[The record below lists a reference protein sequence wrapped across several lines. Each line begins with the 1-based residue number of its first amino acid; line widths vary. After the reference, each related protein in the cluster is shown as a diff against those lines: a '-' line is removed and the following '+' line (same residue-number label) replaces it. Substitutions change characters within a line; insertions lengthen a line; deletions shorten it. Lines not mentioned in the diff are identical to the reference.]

1 MEQLKAW
8 LDAALASTAWDEA
21 LIAFLHSTAL
31 SQWVVN
37 GQWVW
42 PIAETLH
49 FIGLALL
56 IGIIAPLDARLIG
69 FMPRVPIAA
78 LHRLVPWAIGG
89 FALCLATGLIFFVG
103 TPEQYV
109 PNESFWVKVLFLAI
123 AGANMLAFETT
134 QRRRADAL
142 PAGAPTPPAFKVIGS
157 LSLASWFL
165 VLYWGRMLPFAVGA
179 SF

>member
-8 LDAALASTAWDEA
+8 VDALLAASSWDES
-21 LIAFLHSTAL
+21 LIAFLHATAL

-42 PIAETLH
+42 PVAETLH

-78 LHRLVPWAIGG
+78 LHRMVPWAIAG
-89 FALCLATGLIFFVG
+89 FLLCLATGVIFFVG
-103 TPEQYV
+103 TPEQYI
-109 PNESFWVKVLFLAI
+109 PNESFWMKVAFLAI
-123 AGANMLAFETT
+123 AGVNMLAFELT
-134 QRRRADAL
+134 QRPRAAAL
-142 PAGAPTPPAFKVIGS
+142 AKGAPTPAAFKVIGV
-157 LSLASWFL
+157 LSLVSWFM

>member
-8 LDAALASTAWDEA
+8 LDALLASVSWDES
-21 LIAFLHSTAL
+21 LIAFLHGSAL
-31 SQWVVN
+31 GQWVVS

-56 IGIIAPLDARLIG
+56 IGVIAPLDARLIG

-78 LHRLVPWAIGG
+78 LHRMVPFAIGG
-89 FALCLATGLIFFVG
+89 FVLCLATGILFFVG
-103 TPEQYV
+103 TPEQYI
-109 PNESFWVKVLFLAI
+109 PNESFWLKALFLAI
-123 AGANMLAFETT
+123 AGANMLAFELT
-134 QRRRADAL
+134 QRSRAEAL
-142 PAGAPTPPAFKVIGS
+142 APGIPTPRAFKVIGS
-157 LSLASWFL
+157 LSLVSWFM